1 MKTIVFSNHKGGV
14 AKTTCA
20 FNTAFALSKKGY
32 KILGVDID
40 QQGNFSDSCGVDLEE
55 LELSQRNSLRMILDD
70 NAEYSDYIRPARQ
83 NFDVI
88 PCSLD
93 DDAETLVSGLKI
105 SRELRLR
112 KKLIAARKVYD
123 FCIIDTPPNLGVV
136 TINALAGADLTIVP
150 ILPSRYALLGI
161 KQVLRK
167 ISQVQAD
174 YAPNMLVMAL
184 LTRFIQ
190 TQTFDRTVREQVITR
205 FTENLVFTTTIPK
218 AVAVEEASA
227 TRESILESD
236 DTSGAAF
243 AFLRFTN
250 ELLEVLGYDEE
261 EKQQT
266 TTGRISKRSDKS

>member
-32 KILGVDID
+32 KVLGVDID

-70 NAEYSDYIRPARQ
+70 NAEYSEYIRPARQ

-190 TQTFDRTVREQVITR
+190 TQTFDRAVREQVITR

-266 TTGRISKRSDKS
+266 KTGRISKRSDKS

>member
-20 FNTAFALSKKGY
+20 FNTAVSLSKKGY
-32 KILGVDID
+32 RVLGVDLD
-40 QQGNFSDSCGVDLEE
+40 QQGNFSDSCGIDLEE
-55 LELSQRNSLRMILDD
+55 LEQTQKNALRLILTDSSEASD
-70 NAEYSDYIRPARQ
+70 FICNARP

-93 DDAETLVSGLKI
+93 DDAETLLAGLNI

-112 KKLIAARKVYD
+112 KKLVGLKKNYD
-123 FCIIDTPPNLGVV
+123 FCLIDTPPNLNIA
-136 TINALAGADLTIVP
+136 TINALAVSDLTVVP

-174 YAPNMLVMAL
+174 HAPNMLVMAL
-184 LTRFIQ
+184 MTRFIERQ
-190 TQTFDRTVREQVITR
+190 QFDKMVREQVIKR
-205 FTENLVFTTTIPK
+205 FTESLVFSTSIPK
-218 AVAVEEASA
+218 AVAIEEASA
-227 TRESILESD
+227 TQESILEID

-243 AFLRFTN
+243 AFKRFTK
-250 ELLEVLGYDEE
+250 ELLEVLGFEQDEE
-261 EKQQT
+261 KET
-266 TTGRISKRSDKS
+266 ASVGRLAK